1 MAYHVSKARFDRLVE
16 KALADLPEPFAGFLE
31 EVPVEVRDLP
41 TREQAKLARDGERP
55 GLLLGLYHGRP
66 LTERSVEDS
75 GRMPDVIYVFQKNVE
90 QVCDDEEE
98 LVEQVRVTVLH
109 EIGHHFGMDEDDLD
123 RAGYG

>member
-1 MAYHVSKARFDRLVE
+1 MAYHVSKAQFDQLVE
-16 KALADLPEPFAGFLE
+16 EALADLPEPFAQFLE

-41 TREQAKLARDGERP
+41 TRSQVKAAQRDDRH

-75 GRMPDVIYVFQKNVE
+75 ARMPDVIYVFQKNIE
-90 QVCDDEEE
+90 AVCDSEQE

-123 RAGYG
+123 DVGYG